1 MSRRTNTSSAERAAR
16 IARRDMR
23 KTGTPLA
30 FGEAPAARAAR
41 VAALRERIASV

>member
-23 KTGTPLA
+23 EARTPVA
-30 FGEAPAARAAR
+30 FGEPPAARAAR
-41 VAALRERIASV
+41 VAELRARIASV